1 MMRTLGAPRRKLMAH
16 VLLEGL
22 ILASLGTVLGLV
34 LGHVAAVI
42 LGGAVEQAQGM
53 ALGGF
58 TVVAGEIAVV
68 LLALGAG
75 IVAALLPAYQAYRTD
90 IARILAKG

>member
-1 MMRTLGAPRRKLMAH
+1 MAH

-22 ILASLGTVLGLV
+22 ILAGMGTLLGLV
-34 LGHVAAVI
+34 LGHAAAAI

-58 TVVAGEIAVV
+58 TVVTGEIIVV
-68 LLALGAG
+68 LLALAAG

-90 IARILAKG
+90 IARVLAKG